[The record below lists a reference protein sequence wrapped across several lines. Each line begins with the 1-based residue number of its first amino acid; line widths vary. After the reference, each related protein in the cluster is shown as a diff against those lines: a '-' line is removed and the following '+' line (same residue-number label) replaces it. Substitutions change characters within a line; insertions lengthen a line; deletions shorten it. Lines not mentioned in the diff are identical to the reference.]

1 LTTHTP
7 IAESPPGPVVR
18 IDGAE
23 YLYFV
28 GTGYLGLQAH
38 PEVIRAAC
46 EAAERYGIHSATSRA
61 GFGNTPPTL
70 SVERRAAEFFGCEAS
85 FYFPSG
91 YAGNS
96 ILLRAVESGFDAVFL
111 DEHSHYCVFEAASQ
125 SGRPAFRFRH
135 RDAGDLADNLR
146 KHLQPGQRPLVMT
159 DGVFSVRG
167 TIAPLADYCAALAD
181 YPGAGLLVD
190 DAHGVG
196 VLGHR
201 GCGTLEYFGLFD
213 GGVNADDSTSDA
225 INTRDSDDTGQ
236 TTNSVP
242 LLRRSSAGRNP
253 LPSTACKQAVAHAD
267 AKCSL
272 FFCATLSKALG
283 GYGGII
289 PGSQQFI
296 EHVRSPTHWYDGAT
310 APPAPVTAASA
321 RALELVQS
329 DPDLRARLRSN
340 VRRLKDGL
348 RAIGFDVDDTPVP
361 IICLVV
367 GDAGNMRRIQQE
379 LMRRGIAVAYIASY
393 SGLSAAGGLRIAVFA
408 THTEDMIQ
416 RFLDELRRLG

>member
-1 LTTHTP
+1 VDDVRTHIP
-7 IAESPPGPVVR
+7 IAESPPGPVMR
-18 IDGAE
+18 IDGRE

-46 EAAERYGIHSATSRA
+46 EAAQRYGLHSATSRA

-70 SVERRAAEFFGCEAS
+70 SVERRAAEFFGSEAS
-85 FYFPSG
+85 FYFPAG

-111 DEHSHYCVFEAASQ
+111 DEHSHYCVCEAVSQ

-135 RDAGDLADNLR
+135 RDAADLADNLR
-146 KHLQPGQRPLVMT
+146 THLQPGQRPLVMT

-167 TIAPLADYCAALAD
+167 TIAPLADYVATLANH
-181 YPGAGLLVD
+181 PGAGLLVD

-201 GCGTLEYFGLFD
+201 GRGTLEYFGLFD
-213 GGVNADDSTSDA
+213 DHVNTEIMS
-225 INTRDSDDTGQ
+225 
-236 TTNSVP
+236 P
-242 LLRRSSAGRNP
+242 LSQRERGD
-253 LPSTACKQAVAHAD
+253 CAVF
-267 AKCSL
+267 L
-272 FFCATLSKALG
+272 CATLSKALG

-289 PGSQQFI
+289 PGSQRFV
-296 EHVRSPTHWYDGAT
+296 EHVRRASHWYDGAT

-321 RALELVQS
+321 RALELIQA
-329 DPDLRARLRSN
+329 DPDLRARLWSN

-348 RAIGFDVDDTPVP
+348 RAMGFDVDDTPVP
-361 IICLVV
+361 IICLVI
-367 GDAGNMRRIQQE
+367 GDAENMRRIQQE
-379 LMRRGIAVAYIASY
+379 LMRRGIAIAYIAAY

-408 THTEDMIQ
+408 THTEEMIQ
-416 RFLDELRRLG
+416 RFLDEFRHVV